1 MQNSDYELYKN
12 NPTDMIWWVD
22 NYGRVGEWIFT
33 FDKKK
38 YYNMFA
44 DYPHNLTADEVD
56 IFDRENP
63 WWADFF
69 NDRK

>member
-1 MQNSDYELYKN
+1 MQNSDYKLYKN

-22 NYGRVGEWIFT
+22 NYDRVGEWIFT

-44 DYPHNLTADEVD
+44 DYPHNLTANEIA
-56 IFDRENP
+56 IFDRENQC
-63 WWADFF
+63 WADFF